1 MDMFKYYGLFREEHN
16 TDRLTSAETEIIE
29 FLFDKY
35 LPKEGKVI
43 DTSAGTGT
51 FAFKLAK
58 KGYSVTA
65 GDLLEEHY
73 NLLRSSAEASLLD
86 GIYCSSPRSLS
97 QFQNESFDILISM
110 GPLYHAVTRAER
122 ETIIKEAMRVL
133 KPGGYIPYTYMTSMA
148 MTLGQ
153 YFNAMRTDNVLDK
166 MRAYRKLTE
175 VEKTHKCDSFY
186 GMMFDEM
193 TDLAREYGIEILTV
207 ASTYALLYNMI
218 DEIDAMSEEEYRNFV
233 KVQIESCE
241 DPLVAKYCMRGIM
254 IGKKKNLDMFD

>member
-97 QFQNESFDILISM
+97 QFQNESFDILI
-110 GPLYHAVTRAER
+110 
-122 ETIIKEAMRVL
+122 
-133 KPGGYIPYTYMTSMA
+133 
-148 MTLGQ
+148 
-153 YFNAMRTDNVLDK
+153 
-166 MRAYRKLTE
+166 
-175 VEKTHKCDSFY
+175 
-186 GMMFDEM
+186 
-193 TDLAREYGIEILTV
+193 
-207 ASTYALLYNMI
+207 
-218 DEIDAMSEEEYRNFV
+218 
-233 KVQIESCE
+233 
-241 DPLVAKYCMRGIM
+241 
-254 IGKKKNLDMFD
+254 

>member
-110 GPLYHAVTRAER
+110 LRCTTQSQE
-122 ETIIKEAMRVL
+122 L
-133 KPGGYIPYTYMTSMA
+133 
-148 MTLGQ
+148 
-153 YFNAMRTDNVLDK
+153 NAR
-166 MRAYRKLTE
+166 R
-175 VEKTHKCDSFY
+175 
-186 GMMFDEM
+186 
-193 TDLAREYGIEILTV
+193 
-207 ASTYALLYNMI
+207 
-218 DEIDAMSEEEYRNFV
+218 
-233 KVQIESCE
+233 
-241 DPLVAKYCMRGIM
+241 
-254 IGKKKNLDMFD
+254 